1 MAAEFLELKEASL
14 GVAADPEKCRT
25 LISMFSK
32 MNNAQVRAVS
42 GG

>member
-1 MAAEFLELKEASL
+1 MAAEFLELKEATL
-14 GVAADPEKCRT
+14 GVAAAPEKCRT

-32 MNNAQVRAVS
+32 MNNALARAVT